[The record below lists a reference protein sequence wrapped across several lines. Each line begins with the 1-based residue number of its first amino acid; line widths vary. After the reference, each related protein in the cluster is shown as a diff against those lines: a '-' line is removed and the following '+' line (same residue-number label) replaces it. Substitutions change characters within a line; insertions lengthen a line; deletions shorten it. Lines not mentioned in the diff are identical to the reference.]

1 MKSTNKLMCPL
12 KIMLLLACCA
22 SNSALGTE
30 YFLIPGLV
38 KSGPREGREITLAMN
53 GRLNP
58 GQAVYEGTGI
68 VLGTWLDS
76 KKEVSLEIQYHV
88 QGYFVFGYSAGVGAY
103 RSRESHGLQGTLSF
117 QYWTPFI
124 IFMREQIQT
133 YPVVVAKRPE
143 FGLMFKIP
151 IPAEIVPKW
160 SRRLFPRLR

>member
-1 MKSTNKLMCPL
+1 MKSTKTILWPL
-12 KIMLLLACCA
+12 KIMLLLVCCA

-38 KSGPREGREITLAMN
+38 RSGPREGREITLAMN
-53 GRLNP
+53 GRHKLN
-58 GQAVYEGTGI
+58 QAAYEGTGI

-76 KKEVSLEIQYHV
+76 KKEVSLEIQH
-88 QGYFVFGYSAGVGAY
+88 QAHGYFVLSYSAGVGAY
-103 RSRESHGLQGTLSF
+103 RSKESHGLQGTLSL
-117 QYWTPFI
+117 QYWTPFL

-151 IPAEIVPKW
+151 IPVEIVPKW
-160 SRRLFPRLR
+160 GKRLFPRLR